1 MGEGGEGWLWWA
13 GAHARAARARTAASR
28 LMSSSE
34 APKLASPISWEKSA
48 KSGSANMGTWPSS
61 SWHTSG
67 SGVYSGT
74 EWCRMYC
81 VEKNT
86 RNARPFKKSRA
97 ESRPPTGRT
106 RKPVQ
111 LSRNAEM
118 SCSCGTWSGA

>member
-1 MGEGGEGWLWWA
+1 
-13 GAHARAARARTAASR
+13 
-28 LMSSSE
+28 MSSSE
-34 APKLASPISWEKSA
+34 APKLASPMSWEKSA

-74 EWCRMYC
+74 EWWRMYC

-97 ESRPPTGRT
+97 ERSPPTGRT
-106 RKPVQ
+106 RNPVQ
-111 LSRNAEM
+111 PSRNPLM
-118 SCSCGTWSGA
+118 SCSWGTRSGP